1 VIAWKAKVAPDPR
14 RAWSCAGSPTPL
26 PRPRGAVSCR
36 RSWGGGQCIAPM
48 AAHAFKMRP
57 MPTIFSVGRGR
68 CVVVAADGCQDCVS
82 AFSQFVEEWHEG

>member
-1 VIAWKAKVAPDPR
+1 
-14 RAWSCAGSPTPL
+14 
-26 PRPRGAVSCR
+26 
-36 RSWGGGQCIAPM
+36 M

-82 AFSQFVEEWHEG
+82 AFSQFVKDDMKDDDRVIVVLIQLPEAWLQSMYGGASKEGEA